1 MTLHYVHRF
10 DWCVLRCL
18 RELDITQ
25 LVVLWKNKL
34 LTAVIIETKLRC
46 LWRDTDGGNETVFG
60 EARGLFEGIFL
71 IQLGKSYSN
80 IISCVGSVPLNHCFL
95 CTSDHDMIW
104 VRLFLPSYFQLTHE
118 IVACGNL
125 HPFLCKINDNTFR
138 LDNVIPNKK
147 STTHI
152 LYNVKLARDL
162 GEASVGDVRE
172 KDIQDN
178 RFFGQVQ
185 LISNA
190 FDVHRRI
197 GSPFAR
203 RGAGFKNRLIN

>member
-1 MTLHYVHRF
+1 MTLHYIHRF
-10 DWCVLRCL
+10 DWCVLRCV

-25 LVVLWKNKL
+25 LVVLWKDKL
-34 LTAVIIETKLRC
+34 LPAVVVKTKFRC
-46 LWRDTDGGNETVFG
+46 LWGDTDGANETVFG
-60 EARGLFEGIFL
+60 EARKLFEGIFL
-71 IQLGKSYSN
+71 IQLGKSDSN
-80 IISCVGSVPLNHCFL
+80 LMTCHVESVPGNHCFL
-95 CTSDHDMIW
+95 CASDHDTIW

-147 STTHI
+147 STIHI

-162 GEASVGDVRE
+162 GKASVGDVGE
-172 KDIQDN
+172 EDVQDN
-178 RFFGQVQ
+178 GFLRQIH

-190 FDVHRRI
+190 FDVDRR
-197 GSPFAR
+197 SAFAR
-203 RGAGFKNRLIN
+203 